1 MQRGRARD
9 GHRGSVF
16 RARSVLRG
24 VVCLW
29 LLMWLMPAR
38 AEVAPPQAWN
48 TYDIA
53 AQELSSAL
61 DAFSRSSGMAV
72 LVDRQLTRGRRSIG
86 VQGRLTATQA
96 LNTLLVGT
104 GLMARYARADAFT
117 LQVAQVA
124 PVPLP
129 PGAAASG
136 SSQVGSSYAL
146 AIQSAIERRLCAS
159 PLTRP
164 GGYRA
169 LLQVWIGRDGAVQHS
184 RLVTSSGNDQRDA
197 ALVDSVQHLRIE
209 RSPPSS
215 LRQPV
220 TLLLVPDSSGKRMEC
235 TQQQGALG
243 A

>member
-1 MQRGRARD
+1 
-9 GHRGSVF
+9 
-16 RARSVLRG
+16 
-24 VVCLW
+24 
-29 LLMWLMPAR
+29 MWAR
-38 AEVAPPQAWN
+38 ADGEQPQSWVN
-48 TYDIA
+48 FDIA
-53 AQELSSAL
+53 PQELSGAL

-124 PVPLP
+124 QVPLP
-129 PGAAASG
+129 AGAAANAA
-136 SSQVGSSYAL
+136 SQVSSSYAL
-146 AIQSAIERRLCAS
+146 AIQSAIERRLCRS
-159 PLTRP
+159 VLTRP

-184 RLVTSSGNDQRDA
+184 RLVTSSGDLQRDA

-209 RSPPSS
+209 QLPPSS

-220 TLLLVPDSSGKRMEC
+220 TLLLVPQSSGKSMEC
-235 TQQQGALG
+235 TQWEGVSG
-243 A
+243 G

>member
-1 MQRGRARD
+1 VQRGRARD
-9 GHRGSVF
+9 GRRGSVI

-38 AEVAPPQAWN
+38 SQGEPPQAWN
-48 TYDIA
+48 TYEIA
-53 AQELSSAL
+53 AQDLSSAL
-61 DAFSRSSGMAV
+61 EAFSRSSGMAV

-129 PGAAASG
+129 PGAASSG
-136 SSQVGSSYAL
+136 SPVGSSYAL

-159 PLTRP
+159 ALTRP

-184 RLVTSSGNDQRDA
+184 RLVTSSGDGQRDA
-197 ALVDSVQHLRIE
+197 ALVDSVQHLKIE
-209 RSPPSS
+209 RSPPSA

-235 TQQQGALG
+235 TQQEGAFG

>member
-9 GHRGSVF
+9 GRRGSVI

-38 AEVAPPQAWN
+38 SQGEPPQAWN
-48 TYDIA
+48 TYEIA
-53 AQELSSAL
+53 AQDLSSAL
-61 DAFSRSSGMAV
+61 EAFSRSSGMAV

-129 PGAAASG
+129 PGAEAPAAFAPVPLPRSGLSSAQPGEPATKIVAVQAAS
-136 SSQVGSSYAL
+136 
-146 AIQSAIERRLCAS
+146 
-159 PLTRP
+159 
-164 GGYRA
+164 
-169 LLQVWIGRDGAVQHS
+169 
-184 RLVTSSGNDQRDA
+184 A
-197 ALVDSVQHLRIE
+197 A
-209 RSPPSS
+209 
-215 LRQPV
+215 
-220 TLLLVPDSSGKRMEC
+220 
-235 TQQQGALG
+235 
-243 A
+243 

>member
-1 MQRGRARD
+1 M
-9 GHRGSVF
+9 
-16 RARSVLRG
+16 
-24 VVCLW
+24 CLW
-29 LLMWLMPAR
+29 LLIWLLPAR
-38 AEVAPPQAWN
+38 ADGEQPQAWN
-48 TYDIA
+48 TYDIS

-61 DAFSRSSGMAV
+61 EAFSRSSGMAV

-117 LQVAQVA
+117 LQIAQVA

-129 PGAAASG
+129 SGATG
-136 SSQVGSSYAL
+136 TGSQVGSSYAL

-184 RLVTSSGNDQRDA
+184 RLVTSSGDSQRDA

-235 TQQQGALG
+235 TQQEGAFG

>member
-1 MQRGRARD
+1 
-9 GHRGSVF
+9 
-16 RARSVLRG
+16 
-24 VVCLW
+24 
-29 LLMWLMPAR
+29 LLLTGLTPAC
-38 AEVAPPQAWN
+38 AEVEPPQAWN
-48 TYDIA
+48 AYDIA

-61 DAFSRSSGMAV
+61 EAFSRSSGMAV

-129 PGAAASG
+129 PGVTPSG
-136 SSQVGSSYAL
+136 SQVGSSYAL
-146 AIQSAIERRLCAS
+146 AIQSAIEHRLCAS

-164 GGYRA
+164 GDYRA

-184 RLVTSSGNDQRDA
+184 RLVTSSGDARRDA

-235 TQQQGALG
+235 TQLEGAFG

>member
-1 MQRGRARD
+1 MRGA
-9 GHRGSVF
+9 
-16 RARSVLRG
+16 
-24 VVCLW
+24 VCLCLLIW
-29 LLMWLMPAR
+29 LLPAR
-38 AEVAPPQAWN
+38 AEGEQLQAWN
-48 TYDIA
+48 TYDIS
-53 AQELSSAL
+53 AQELSGAL
-61 DAFSRSSGMAV
+61 EAFSRSSGMAV

-136 SSQVGSSYAL
+136 SQVGSSYAL

-164 GGYRA
+164 GDYRA

-184 RLVTSSGNDQRDA
+184 RLVTSSGDTQRDA

-235 TQQQGALG
+235 TQQQGAFG

>member
-1 MQRGRARD
+1 MRGA
-9 GHRGSVF
+9 VY
-16 RARSVLRG
+16 L
-24 VVCLW
+24 L

-38 AEVAPPQAWN
+38 AEGEQPQAWN

-53 AQELSSAL
+53 AQDLSSAL
-61 DAFSRSSGMAV
+61 EAFSRSSGMAV

-129 PGAAASG
+129 PGATPG

-184 RLVTSSGNDQRDA
+184 RLVTSSGDTQRDA
-197 ALVDSVQHLRIE
+197 ALVDSVQHLKIE
-209 RSPPSS
+209 RSPPSA

-235 TQQQGALG
+235 TQQEGAFG

>member
-1 MQRGRARD
+1 M
-9 GHRGSVF
+9 
-16 RARSVLRG
+16 RG

-29 LLMWLMPAR
+29 LLIWLLPAR
-38 AEVAPPQAWN
+38 ADGEQPQAWN
-48 TYDIA
+48 TYDIS

-61 DAFSRSSGMAV
+61 EAFSRSSGMAV

-104 GLMARYARADAFT
+104 GLMARYTRADAFT
-117 LQVAQVA
+117 LQIAQVA

-129 PGAAASG
+129 PGATG
-136 SSQVGSSYAL
+136 TGSQVGSSYAL

-184 RLVTSSGNDQRDA
+184 RLVTSSGDSQRDA

-235 TQQQGALG
+235 TQQEGAFG

>member
-1 MQRGRARD
+1 M
-9 GHRGSVF
+9 
-16 RARSVLRG
+16 RG

-29 LLMWLMPAR
+29 LLIWLAPTH
-38 AEVAPPQAWN
+38 AEVEPPPAWN
-48 TYDIA
+48 TYDIS
-53 AQELSSAL
+53 AQELSRAL
-61 DAFSRSSGMAV
+61 EAFSRSSGMAV

-104 GLMARYARADAFT
+104 GLMARYVRADAFT

-129 PGAAASG
+129 AG
-136 SSQVGSSYAL
+136 STSTGGQVGSSYAL

-164 GGYRA
+164 GDYRA

-184 RLVTSSGNDQRDA
+184 RLITSSGDTRRDA

-235 TQQQGALG
+235 TQQEGAFG

>member
-1 MQRGRARD
+1 M
-9 GHRGSVF
+9 
-16 RARSVLRG
+16 LRG
-24 VVCLW
+24 AVCLW
-29 LLMWLMPAR
+29 LLIWLLPAC
-38 AEVAPPQAWN
+38 ADVAPPQAWN
-48 TYDIA
+48 TYDIS
-53 AQELSSAL
+53 AQELSGAL
-61 DAFSRSSGMAV
+61 EAFSRSSGMAV

-129 PGAAASG
+129 PGISAG
-136 SSQVGSSYAL
+136 GSQVGSSYAL
-146 AIQSAIERRLCAS
+146 AIQSAIERRLCSS

-164 GGYRA
+164 GDYRA

-184 RLVTSSGNDQRDA
+184 RLVTSSGDTQRDA

-220 TLLLVPDSSGKRMEC
+220 TLLLVPNLSGKRMEC
-235 TQQQGALG
+235 TQQQGAFG